1 MANNTTYTIKA
12 SEVEK
17 KWYIVDAEGK
27 TLGRLATQIA
37 YVLRGKHK
45 PTFTAHMDMG
55 DNVIVINAEK
65 VKLSSNKDLTKLY
78 HRHTGFFG
86 GLKTQNAAEIRADHP
101 ERLVEY
107 AVKGMLPHTR
117 LGNQT
122 FTHLKVYAGATH
134 PHAAQNPQPLPERTN
149 LNGTNESRTA

>member
-1 MANNTTYTIKA
+1 MANNKTFSIKA
-12 SEVEK
+12 SEIDK
-17 KWYIVDAEGK
+17 KWFIVDAEGK
-27 TLGRLATQIA
+27 TLGRLATQVA

-55 DNVIVINAEK
+55 DNVIVINADK
-65 VKLSSNKDLTKLY
+65 IVLSRNKDLTKLY

-86 GLKTQNAAEIRADHP
+86 GLKTQTASEIRADHP

-117 LGNQT
+117 LGNQCYGN
-122 FTHLKVYAGATH
+122 LKVYAGNAH
-134 PHAAQNPQPLPERTN
+134 PHVAQNPQPMPERTVSADK
-149 LNGTNESRTA
+149 T

>member
-1 MANNTTYTIKA
+1 MANNKTYTMKA
-12 SEVEK
+12 SEIEK

-45 PTFTAHMDMG
+45 PTFTPHLDMG
-55 DNVIVINAEK
+55 DYVVVINAEK
-65 VKLSSNKDLTKLY
+65 ISVSSNKELTKLY
-78 HRHTGFFG
+78 HRHTGYFG
-86 GLKTQNAAEIRADHP
+86 GIKTQTAGEIRETHP

-117 LGNQT
+117 LGNQV
-122 FTHLKVYAGATH
+122 FTHLKVYAGALH
-134 PHAAQNPQPLPERTN
+134 PHVAQNPQPLPERTTSTEKN
-149 LNGTNESRTA
+149 

>member
-1 MANNTTYTIKA
+1 MSNNKTYTIKA

-17 KWYIVDAEGK
+17 EWFIVDADGK
-27 TLGRLATQIA
+27 TLGRLASQIA

-45 PTFTAHMDMG
+45 PTFTPHMDMG

-65 VKLSSNKDLTKLY
+65 VKLSSNKNLTKLY

-86 GLKTQNAAEIRADHP
+86 GLKTQTAAEILEKYP
-101 ERLVEY
+101 NRLVEY

-122 FTHLKVYAGATH
+122 FGHLKVYAGAEH
-134 PHAAQNPQPLPERTN
+134 PHTAQNPKPLPERTV
-149 LNGTNESRTA
+149 SK

>member
-1 MANNTTYTIKA
+1 MANNKTYTIKA

-17 KWYIVDAEGK
+17 KWFIVDAEGK
-27 TLGRLATQIA
+27 TLGRLASQIA
-37 YVLRGKHK
+37 YILRGKHK

-65 VKLSSNKDLTKLY
+65 VHLSSNKDLTKLY

-86 GLKTQNAAEIRADHP
+86 GLKTQTAAEIRENHP

-117 LGNQT
+117 LGNQCYG
-122 FTHLKVYAGATH
+122 HLKVYVGAEH
-134 PHAAQNPQPLPERTN
+134 PHTAQNPQPLPERTA
-149 LNGTNESRTA
+149 LTDKT